1 MFSTQGI
8 SELSNT
14 SYSRRHEAVWILGLF
29 VALSLLFRFFP
40 EIDLWAAR
48 LFYEAD
54 RGFYSPTNWW
64 LAIPYR
70 GMPILAQT
78 TALVLLLG
86 WIGSFVFQR
95 WLPIRRIFGFLL
107 AAAIIGPHLI
117 VGIGLK
123 ENVGRARP
131 ANIVEFGGS
140 QTFTP
145 AYVLSDQCKKNC
157 AFVSAHVASAS
168 FLMAFGWLGAPAV
181 RRRWL
186 LAGAGFAA
194 ILGLARMLQGGHF
207 LSDVTLPYFFVY
219 WGMWVTEGFFWRFRW
234 LPVVLSG
241 ED

>member
-1 MFSTQGI
+1 M
-8 SELSNT
+8 
-14 SYSRRHEAVWILGLF
+14 LGLF
-29 VALSLLFRFFP
+29 VALSALFRFFP
-40 EIDLWAAR
+40 EIDLWAAS
-48 LFYEAD
+48 LFYEPG
-54 RGFYSPTNWW
+54 RGFFAPTNWW

-78 TALVLLLG
+78 VALVLLAG
-86 WIGSFVFQR
+86 WAGSFVVQR
-95 WLPIRRIFGFLL
+95 WQSIRKTFGFLL

-131 ANIVEFGGS
+131 ANIVEFGGT

-168 FLMAFGWLGAPAV
+168 FLMAFGWLGVPAV

-186 LAGAGFAA
+186 LAGAGLAA
-194 ILGLARMLQGGHF
+194 VLGLARMLQGGHF
-207 LSDVTLPYFFVY
+207 LSDVVLPYFFVY
-219 WGMWVTEGFFWRFRW
+219 GGMWITEWLFGQFNW
-234 LPVVLSG
+234 LPKPSSQG
-241 ED
+241 